1 MIGRRKTAIVLVTLV
16 TLGIRA
22 SAAQESACT
31 WDRCALRV
39 QSSLFSMKVVRGSA
53 GETVAKLGGFSPRIQ
68 PLAESRDT
76 AVQRPYVQFR
86 AAANRAT
93 ALTLG
98 GFALGVA
105 ALVAYQHHDTK
116 SSAGWL
122 LGASALVDII
132 QFAEQRHASD
142 RLESA
147 IWWYNRGLP
156 R

>member
-1 MIGRRKTAIVLVTLV
+1 MVGRRKAAIVLVTLV

-22 SAAQESACT
+22 GAAQEPACT

-53 GETVAKLGGFSPRIQ
+53 GETVAKLGGFGPRIA
-68 PLAESRDT
+68 PLAASPDT
-76 AVQRPYVQFR
+76 AVQRYYAQFR
-86 AAANRAT
+86 GAANRAT

-105 ALVAYQHHDTK
+105 AVVAYSHHDTRG
-116 SSAGWL
+116 SAGWL

-142 RLESA
+142 RLERA